1 MASLSQILGQIY
13 TMAMLFFSVLLLEL
27 AILIHGAAHA
37 TAHRSIT
44 TDQFLKI
51 VDKKAPSGRYSAAGN
66 SLGFPAA
73 ECSVC
78 LSPFEEGDEV
88 RKLKCKHTFHKGCVD
103 TWLQQDAATC
113 PLCRRPV
120 LPVDVVVKHRNH
132 RLREHYDGGEEEIM
146 IMLYALHGNFLR
158 RFS

>member
-13 TMAMLFFSVLLLEL
+13 TMAMLFFSILLLEL
-27 AILIHGAAHA
+27 AILVRGAAR
-37 TAHRSIT
+37 RSIT

-51 VDKKAPSGRYSAAGN
+51 VDQKAPAGRYAAGI
-66 SLGFPAA
+66 LGFDAAA

-78 LSPFEEGDEV
+78 LSPYEEGDEV
-88 RKLKCKHTFHKGCVD
+88 RKLKCNHTFHKGCVD
-103 TWLQQDAATC
+103 TWLQQDSATC

-120 LPVDVVVKHRNH
+120 LPIDVVVKHRNH
-132 RLREHYDGGEEEIM
+132 RLQEYYDGGDEELM

>member
-27 AILIHGAAHA
+27 AILVRGAACA
-37 TAHRSIT
+37 SARCSIT

-51 VDKKAPSGRYSAAGN
+51 VDKKAPSGRYSAAGT
-66 SLGFPAA
+66 SGFPAA

-103 TWLQQDAATC
+103 TWLQQDSATC

-132 RLREHYDGGEEEIM
+132 QLRESYDGGDEEIT
-146 IMLYALHGNFLR
+146 IMLYALHG
-158 RFS
+158 SIYTIYTS